1 MVEKGQHLRIA
12 VNCSCRLTSDCQSRR
27 NIPSQSDHDVLSSS
41 RGIGSM
47 SVPPPFNVDTFIVV
61 QLLFQ
66 HASCRV
72 APEAETAALTAES
85 EKEDVM
91 RRNQFAKDV
100 ARSEMIVSFHL
111 LQMSLSL
118 LW

>member
-1 MVEKGQHLRIA
+1 
-12 VNCSCRLTSDCQSRR
+12 
-27 NIPSQSDHDVLSSS
+27 
-41 RGIGSM
+41 
-47 SVPPPFNVDTFIVV
+47 
-61 QLLFQ
+61 
-66 HASCRV
+66 V